1 MTLRSAIPS
10 VPFPA
15 ILSGR
20 AAELIAV
27 IRQLDQS
34 QFWPEAQLRAAQ
46 WQQLTALLDHC
57 CRTVPY
63 QAERLR
69 RIGYAPGKRLT
80 EAVWRRLP
88 VLTRADLQQLGDRL
102 HATIVPPAFGPTT
115 ATASGGSSGV
125 PVRVRKTAF
134 ESFLWEAINLREEF
148 WHRDRPGADMMRLR
162 GVPDGL
168 SPEQAEA
175 ARSPAGLILPDWGHP
190 ANLIWQTGRLG
201 IISPRVPLAA
211 QLAFLRKLRPGY
223 LYTFPSYLRLLL
235 AHIRD
240 HREKVAPLRA
250 VFTASEQ
257 VTPELREDCRAVL
270 GAPIVENY
278 TSGEAGY
285 IALQCPESE
294 ALHVQAETVLVEVL
308 DPAGN
313 PCRPGATGRVV
324 ITVLHSFGM
333 PLLRYDIGDEA
344 EVATAPC
351 ACGRTLPTLARIVG
365 RASDY
370 FVMADGTRHRV
381 DIGHYRLSQ
390 IPAIREFR
398 LVQKSHALLV
408 LELVLARPLTDAE
421 TASVRAVLTRGAG
434 HLFADIRIAAVP
446 AIERTAAGKLRAF
459 VSEVPGA

>member
-20 AAELIAV
+20 AAELMAV

-57 CRTVPY
+57 CRTVPW

-80 EAVWRRLP
+80 EAAWQRLP
-88 VLTRADLQQLGDRL
+88 VLTRADLQGLGDRL
-102 HATIVPPAFGPTT
+102 HATIVPPAFGPATT
-115 ATASGGSSGV
+115 SASGGSSGV

-168 SPEQAEA
+168 SPDQTEA
-175 ARSPAGLILPDWGHP
+175 ARSPTGLILPDWGHP

-240 HREKVAPLRA
+240 SREKVAPMRA

-257 VTPELREDCRAVL
+257 VTPELREDCRAVFN
-270 GAPIVENY
+270 APIVENY
-278 TSGEAGY
+278 TSGETGY
-285 IALQCPESE
+285 IALQCPETE

-308 DPAGN
+308 DAAGH
-313 PCRPGATGRVV
+313 PCRPGETGRVV

-333 PLLRYDIGDEA
+333 PILRYDIGDEA
-344 EVATAPC
+344 EVAPPC
-351 ACGRTLPTLARIVG
+351 ACGRTLPALARIAG

-381 DIGHYRLSQ
+381 DISHYRLSR
-390 IPAIREFR
+390 ITAIREFR
-398 LVQKSHALLV
+398 LVQKSHDLLV
-408 LELVLARPLTDAE
+408 LQLVLSRALTGDE
-421 TASVRAVLTRGAG
+421 TAQVQAVLDRTAG
-434 HLFADIRIAAVP
+434 HLFAQRRIEPVP
-446 AIERTAAGKLRAF
+446 ALDRTPAGKLRAF
-459 VSEVPGA
+459 VSELPGR